1 MATPGVMKLLEEKNV
16 DKGISHF
23 VWSPKM
29 DIIAV
34 ASEQNDTSL
43 YRLNFQKVSLKTG
56 LNFQKVSLRIVPT
69 FNIQYILIALDLDN
83 RILRR

>member
-1 MATPGVMKLLEEKNV
+1 MATLKLLEEKNV

-43 YRLNFQKVSLKTG
+43 YRLNFQKVSL
-56 LNFQKVSLRIVPT
+56 SLLEQYGPPPT
-69 FNIQYILIALDLDN
+69 TFPDSMFYFLCIRFGQQN
-83 RILRR
+83 RQT

>member
-43 YRLNFQKVSLKTG
+43 YRLNFQKVSKT
-56 LNFQKVSLRIVPT
+56 LA
-69 FNIQYILIALDLDN
+69 LISKK
-83 RILRR
+83 